1 MITFTEK
8 IAPDS
13 AESVD
18 YTLALTAEERSR
30 SRHCFQT
37 TTGEDLYFNLPRGSV
52 LLDGDV
58 VRSPSGQRVRIQ
70 AKPEPVLVVSSS
82 DSFLLLRAA
91 YHLGNRH
98 VSLELHPTYMQLSPD
113 AVLKE
118 MLHHLGLEVVEDIR
132 PFHPERGAYH
142 HH

>member
-1 MITFTEK
+1 MLTFTEK

-13 AESVD
+13 TQTVD
-18 YTLALTAEERSR
+18 YMLALTADERSR

-37 TTGEDLYFNLPRGSV
+37 ATGEDLYFNLPRGSV

-58 VRSPSGQRVRIQ
+58 VRSPSGQQVRIL
-70 AKPEPVLVVSSS
+70 AKPEPVLVVSSA
-82 DSFLLLRAA
+82 DAFLLLRAA

-98 VSLELHPTYMQLSPD
+98 VSLELHPTYLQLSPD
-113 AVLKE
+113 PVLKE
-118 MLHHLGLEVVEDIR
+118 MLCHLGLEVVEDVR
-132 PFHPERGAYH
+132 PFYPERGAYH